1 MDQQIRKL
9 KSYLEKYLGETKLQI
24 RSEFGNPKV
33 LSDNNIW
40 FYDRY
45 RWLIFKDEICFF
57 FTDDKVADI
66 TVTEYVFGIPLHNIF
81 YNKGQVPEYIISP
94 VKYVL

>member
-1 MDQQIRKL
+1 MDKQIQKL
-9 KSYLEKYLGETKLQI
+9 KQYLEKYLGKTKSQI
-24 RSEFGNPKV
+24 H
-33 LSDNNIW
+33 SDYGKPEIISDSNTW
-40 FYDRY
+40 FYHQY
-45 RWLIFKDEICFF
+45 HWFIFKDEICFF

-66 TVTEYVFGIPLHNIF
+66 TVTEFVFGIPLHNIF

>member
-1 MDQQIRKL
+1 MDKQIQKL
-9 KSYLEKYLGETKLQI
+9 KQYLEKHLGKTKI
-24 RSEFGNPKV
+24 I
-33 LSDNNIW
+33 SDNNTW
-40 FYDRY
+40 FYNQY

>member
-1 MDQQIRKL
+1 MDKQIQKL
-9 KSYLEKYLGETKLQI
+9 KQYLERYLGKTKAQIYSEYGKPETI
-24 RSEFGNPKV
+24 
-33 LSDNNIW
+33 SDNNIW
-40 FYDRY
+40 FYDRKK
-45 RWLIFKDEICFF
+45 IFFFKDEICFF

>member
-1 MDQQIRKL
+1 MVNLKL
-9 KSYLEKYLGETKLQI
+9 FLITILGFTT
-24 RSEFGNPKV
+24 
-33 LSDNNIW
+33 NIGGL
-40 FYDRY
+40 F
-45 RWLIFKDEICFF
+45 LKMKFEEVSI
-57 FTDDKVADI
+57 DDKVADI